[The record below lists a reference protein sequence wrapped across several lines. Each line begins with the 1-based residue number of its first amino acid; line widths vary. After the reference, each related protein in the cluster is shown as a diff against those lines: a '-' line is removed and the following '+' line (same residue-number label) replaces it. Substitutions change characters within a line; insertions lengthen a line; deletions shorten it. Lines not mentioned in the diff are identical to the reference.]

1 MPTYHFNFQATQPRE
16 FPLRTLLLLAAI
28 ATLPACIA
36 TTPIEHRGD
45 PTRPV
50 LVVRQ
55 GIFST
60 NSVDGQTYAI
70 EIVNNSTGTIKYL
83 RVKARASNR
92 VGDPVADRIS
102 GRIEGEGEMVG
113 PLEPGRKSRPR
124 WLFWYS
130 SAISCA
136 SLTEL
141 TVVWMDGTE
150 SRFVGD
156 QLLRLVNPSEQN
168 CKSFD

>member
-1 MPTYHFNFQATQPRE
+1 MESAVRI
-16 FPLRTLLLLAAI
+16 LLTLAAI
-28 ATLPACIA
+28 VTLSACIA
-36 TTPIEHRGD
+36 TTPIEHNGD

-70 EIVNNSTGTIKYL
+70 EIVNNSTRTIKYL

-92 VGDPVADRIS
+92 VGDPVADRLS
-102 GRIEGEGEMVG
+102 GRIQAEGEMVG
-113 PLEPGRKSRPR
+113 PLEPGRTNRPR

-130 SAISCA
+130 SAIYCA
-136 SLTEL
+136 SLTAL

-150 SRFVGD
+150 SKFEGD
-156 QLLRLVNPSEQN
+156 QLLRLVNPGEQN
-168 CKSFD
+168 CKRFG